1 MVSNSLHMDLDELLQ
16 TVKRMRK
23 QYGSDAEYKKLR
35 AELPDDWPL

>member
-1 MVSNSLHMDLDELLQ
+1 MVSNSLHMDLDELLR
-16 TVKRMRK
+16 TVKRMRQ